1 MANRGGG
8 GFLKDFIYMFTVIR
22 PSIPRITLPMSL
34 QPKKLRRS
42 HTSFDLFSNCL
53 YCGETCDICKD
64 PKNPNRWRPAY
75 LCRSTVSEQD
85 KTSYKQYLLEKCASR
100 DDALADEVRSRVVG
114 SVFDLHTA
122 EARYQRDCM

>member
-42 HTSFDLFSNCL
+42 HTSFDLFSHCL
-53 YCGETCDICKD
+53 YCGETCDICIKD

-100 DDALADEVRSRVVG
+100 DDALADEVRSRVHG
-114 SVFDLHTA
+114 WFGI
-122 EARYQRDCM
+122 